1 MVLTGDFNV
10 DQTNPIYNVF
20 VESGVLADSYEVCEI
35 RYAMDGTANGFDP
48 NSFTNSRIDHVFVS
62 PQTRVIRYG
71 VLTDTYRTMTPEAQK
86 YENGNFPKEI
96 SFQAY
101 QARTPSDHFPVKV
114 ILQLPKK

>member
-1 MVLTGDFNV
+1 M
-10 DQTNPIYNVF
+10 
-20 VESGVLADSYEVCEI
+20 
-35 RYAMDGTANGFDP
+35 RYALDGTANGFDP

-62 PQTRVIRYG
+62 PGSRVLRYG

-101 QARTPSDHFPVKV
+101 QARAPSGHCPVKV
-114 ILQLPKK
+114 ILQLKKK